1 MSLLARS
8 SDTESIV
15 GIQFGIFGPDEI
27 RRRSVCEVTNPSTTD
42 GKLNGLFD
50 PRMGV
55 LENGK
60 VCRTCGQNNHHCPGH
75 FGHFELARPV
85 YYTQF
90 FDLTMK
96 VLRCICYK
104 CGKLLIDRELHKG
117 ILKLRGENRWKA
129 VVKACEDVT
138 RCGEMTEDGCGA
150 RQPSKFKEEPVH
162 RIFAIWSAFELPA
175 GTGALEGY
183 DEASKTLTMPL
194 EPEYV
199 QRLFRRITDEEAS
212 FMGFDPHWCRPDW
225 FLCSVLAIPPPQV
238 RPSVTQDNNQR
249 AEDDLT
255 SKLIDII
262 KANNILKQ
270 KIATNP
276 TKRAIDE
283 WTNLLQYHIAT
294 LVDNNIPGVSPAAQ
308 RSGRPL
314 KSVQQR
320 LGSKDGRIRSTLQG
334 KRVEFSA
341 RSVITPDPNIS
352 VGELGVPQKIAMN
365 LTFPDKVTAFNIA
378 KLYKLVQNGPDVYP
392 GAKTVQ
398 RSDGR
403 TISLK
408 HVNTKTLEL
417 FEGDTV
423 HRHLMDGDPVLFN
436 RQPSLHRMSMMCH
449 LAKILPYN
457 TFRLNVFTTAPY
469 NADFDGDEMNLH
481 APQSVEAAIELRTI
495 AAVPLQ
501 IVSPRESVPIVSV
514 VQDTLVG
521 ANRFTRPGVFF
532 TKKEAMNLLVH
543 AKRWNG
549 ILPPPAV
556 VDPQP
561 MWSGH
566 QLFSALLPPVTLK
579 NAKNNSGE
587 PIEIVGG
594 EMRQGVLD
602 KGVFSKLLLHTIYND
617 YGPDMTVDFLD
628 SLQAM
633 IASFLMNSGFSVG
646 ISDLIADK
654 ETTDQ
659 MQEAIAKLTKTVE
672 DQILQLHT
680 GLFENSS
687 GRSNSEEFE
696 AKIMATLNKAVG
708 EAGGIGLKSLTATNR
723 MTNMVKAGS
732 KGSDVNVSQMIAT
745 LGQQA
750 IEGKR
755 VPNGFQHRTLPHF
768 KRFDDSAAARGFIS
782 SSFIKGLQPDEMFFH
797 AMSGREGLID
807 TAVKTADT
815 GYLYR
820 RVRVALED
828 LIVQHDGSV
837 RDANGNLVQMAYG
850 EDGIN
855 ATKLE
860 SQSLPLGKF
869 SDEKILTE
877 YAADGA
883 PGAAAYLQA
892 AMADRT
898 LLVEKV
904 FGGKLQNNV
913 RYPVHLER
921 ILDTLAMEFRLK
933 ANEGTVTATEALEA
947 QATILNRTHANNK
960 LWGALVRYYLRPTLL
975 VKMGFTKTA
984 LDALVQQ
991 VVLKHWQSWVQPG
1004 QPVGVIAAHSIG
1016 EPSTQ
1021 MTLNTFHLSG
1031 VAAKSNMT
1039 RGIPR
1044 LTELLKATKKPKAK
1058 ELTIPLRRDLRD
1070 KKEEAR
1076 RLAQD
1081 LEFTLLKDLVTV
1093 ARIYYD
1099 PRDDATLVQED
1110 ADWLAYLAAFES
1122 VQESAGDVVQPSDPL
1137 SGAAGA
1143 AVEPSTTS
1151 KSPLVLRF
1159 ELDRER
1165 MFAKDITMDDIAY
1178 VIRWWHEID
1187 VLYTDYNSSRLVF
1200 RIRLAAS
1207 SDNAYD
1213 DLQKLKM
1220 LQNKILTSTAVRGIP
1235 GLRSVNYVKSA
1246 DNVELVNGEYKAV
1259 EQYVLVSDGSNFM
1272 DVISHPDVDATR
1284 VVSSDVHDMF
1294 DNLGIEAMRATLYKE
1309 VGTLFAEAGTSVN
1322 YRHLGL
1328 LLDAMCHRGI
1338 VMSVDRHGIYKND
1351 IGPLAKMSFEQ
1362 TEAVALRAAEF
1373 GERDPC
1379 LGVSA
1384 KVMLGAPIRAG
1395 TAFSEILL
1403 DEVSAVK
1410 LAESTPEQAVR
1421 LNAGPAPYDDEELSE
1436 MLYGGGAADEGPCA
1450 PAELRMKVAVPTAP
1464 LGVVEEL
1471 DEELEIALID

>member
-1 MSLLARS
+1 
-8 SDTESIV
+8 
-15 GIQFGIFGPDEI
+15 
-27 RRRSVCEVTNPSTTD
+27 
-42 GKLNGLFD
+42 
-50 PRMGV
+50 
-55 LENGK
+55 
-60 VCRTCGQNNHHCPGH
+60 
-75 FGHFELARPV
+75 
-85 YYTQF
+85 
-90 FDLTMK
+90 
-96 VLRCICYK
+96 
-104 CGKLLIDRELHKG
+104 
-117 ILKLRGENRWKA
+117 
-129 VVKACEDVT
+129 
-138 RCGEMTEDGCGA
+138 
-150 RQPSKFKEEPVH
+150 
-162 RIFAIWSAFELPA
+162 
-175 GTGALEGY
+175 
-183 DEASKTLTMPL
+183 
-194 EPEYV
+194 
-199 QRLFRRITDEEAS
+199 
-212 FMGFDPHWCRPDW
+212 
-225 FLCSVLAIPPPQV
+225 
-238 RPSVTQDNNQR
+238 
-249 AEDDLT
+249 
-255 SKLIDII
+255 
-262 KANNILKQ
+262 
-270 KIATNP
+270 
-276 TKRAIDE
+276 
-283 WTNLLQYHIAT
+283 
-294 LVDNNIPGVSPAAQ
+294 
-308 RSGRPL
+308 
-314 KSVQQR
+314 
-320 LGSKDGRIRSTLQG
+320 
-334 KRVEFSA
+334 
-341 RSVITPDPNIS
+341 
-352 VGELGVPQKIAMN
+352 
-365 LTFPDKVTAFNIA
+365 
-378 KLYKLVQNGPDVYP
+378 
-392 GAKTVQ
+392 
-398 RSDGR
+398 
-403 TISLK
+403 
-408 HVNTKTLEL
+408 
-417 FEGDTV
+417 
-423 HRHLMDGDPVLFN
+423 
-436 RQPSLHRMSMMCH
+436 
-449 LAKILPYN
+449 
-457 TFRLNVFTTAPY
+457 
-469 NADFDGDEMNLH
+469 MNLH
-481 APQSVEAAIELRTI
+481 APQSIEAAIELRTI

-587 PIEIVGG
+587 NIVIVGG
-594 EMRQGVLD
+594 QMTEGVLD
-602 KGVFSKLLLHTIYND
+602 KGIFSKHLLHTIYND
-617 YGPDMTVDFLD
+617 YGPSMTVDFLD

-633 IASFLMNSGFSVG
+633 IAAFLMNSGFSVG

-696 AKIMATLNKAVG
+696 AKIMGTLNKAVG
-708 EAGGIGLKSLTATNR
+708 EAGGIGLKSLAPTNR

-860 SQSLPLGKF
+860 SQLLPIGKF

-877 YAADGA
+877 YAAEGA
-883 PGAAAYLQA
+883 AGAAAYLEA
-892 AMADRT
+892 AKADRT

-904 FGGKLQNNV
+904 FGGKMQGSV

-921 ILDTLAMEFRLK
+921 TLDTIAMEFRLK
-933 ANEGTVTATEALEA
+933 AGEGTVTASEALEA

-975 VKMGFTKTA
+975 AKMGVTKPA

-991 VVLKHWQSWVQPG
+991 AVLKHWQSWVQPG

-1081 LEFTLLKDLVTV
+1081 LEYTLLKDLVTV

-1099 PRDDATLVQED
+1099 PRDDTTLVQED

-1122 VQESAGDVVQPSDPL
+1122 TQDGDGAETVQPADPL
-1137 SGAAGA
+1137 SGGSVGSDSPAR
-1143 AVEPSTTS
+1143 

-1246 DNVELVNGEYKAV
+1246 DNMELVNGEYKAV
-1259 EQYVLVSDGSNFM
+1259 EQYVLVSDGSNFLE
-1272 DVISHPDVDATR
+1272 VISHPDVDATK

-1309 VGTLFAEAGTSVN
+1309 VSTLFAEAGTSVN
-1322 YRHLGL
+1322 YRHIGI
-1328 LLDAMCHRGI
+1328 LLDAMCHRGK
-1338 VMSVDRHGIYKND
+1338 VMSVDRFGIYKND
-1351 IGPLAKMSFEQ
+1351 IGPFAKMSFEQ

-1403 DEVSAVK
+1403 DEVAAVK
-1410 LAESTPEQAVR
+1410 LAMSTPEQAVR
-1421 LNAGPAPYDDEELSE
+1421 IDAGPGTYDDDELSDA
-1436 MLYGGGAADEGPCA
+1436 LYGTEPEKGPCA

-1471 DEELEIALID
+1471 DEDVEIAIVD